1 MAYEP
6 STLTTQIK
14 EAMMSALE
22 NLPATGN
29 GTEIQAV
36 VGSGQDAFENYPVIR
51 VIPSGVERDIDSDN
65 CYRDYKMNYVI
76 SVYLDMGDEEIPDE
90 EIIATLCEIVDN
102 IFERLDNTDWLP
114 DVDGLDLMGGA
125 STSTM
130 DTIAT
135 KNGTALYC
143 DLIYPV
149 SLRTSIA

>member
-1 MAYEP
+1 MAYTP

-14 EAMMSALE
+14 EAMMTALA

-29 GTEIQAV
+29 GTEIQAI
-36 VGSGQDAFENYPVIR
+36 VGSGQDAFEDYPVIR
-51 VIPSGVERDIDSDN
+51 VIPSGIERDIDADTG
-65 CYRDYKMNYVI
+65 YRDYKMNYVI
-76 SVYLDMGDEEIPDE
+76 SVYLDMGDAEIPDE
-90 EIIATLCEIVDN
+90 EIIATMCEIIDN
-102 IFERLDNTDWLP
+102 VVERLDETDWLP
-114 DVDGLDLMGGA
+114 AVDGLDIMGTTT
-125 STSTM
+125 TSTM